1 MFFRFHMLSYL
12 LYLTVISIEETF
24 AFSGYSVMPT
34 SFFLGGIARRMDMHL
49 LSGAEGNF
57 GPWGILDW
65 ICGTTVG
72 GDEDEEELEEAL
84 SEKEMIDE
92 QIRRAIE
99 ESTRKRRDERYK
111 LRRRRNDY

>member
-1 MFFRFHMLSYL
+1 MPAMFFRFHMLTYL

-84 SEKEMIDE
+84 RLLMQCAVRIYGSCS
-92 QIRRAIE
+92 RRLG
-99 ESTRKRRDERYK
+99 YVP
-111 LRRRRNDY
+111 

>member
-1 MFFRFHMLSYL
+1 MFFRFHMLTYL

-34 SFFLGGIARRMDMHL
+34 NFFLGGIARRTDMHL

-72 GDEDEEELEEAL
+72 DGDEEELDEAL
-84 SEKEMIDE
+84 SEEMIDE
-92 QIRRAIE
+92 QIRRALE
-99 ESTRKRRDERYK
+99 ESTRKRRNERYK